1 MLHWWDVFFV
11 IFSVANKKGLGLD
24 MMSVLYAIF
33 AAVIL
38 ALTHCHHLVSGYTGQ
53 ALIVVWHGRCCS
65 YPALFVL
72 GGDSYV
78 PSKIDLGAA
87 AKTKR
92 PTSCVLITPPKE
104 TKDSVWDPSTKALFG
119 ELKEVCAQE
128 MSQVPT

>member
-1 MLHWWDVFFV
+1 MFFFLLPGRRHKKTLQVDTYLHVGF
-11 IFSVANKKGLGLD
+11 I
-24 MMSVLYAIF
+24 
-33 AAVIL
+33 VIL
-38 ALTHCHHLVSGYTGQ
+38 TLTHRHDLVRGHETDSN
-53 ALIVVWHGRCCS
+53 RCLTIS
-65 YPALFVL
+65 MLFETRLVL
-72 GGDSYV
+72 DYDSYV

-104 TKDSVWDPSTKALFG
+104 TKDKVWDPSTKTLFG